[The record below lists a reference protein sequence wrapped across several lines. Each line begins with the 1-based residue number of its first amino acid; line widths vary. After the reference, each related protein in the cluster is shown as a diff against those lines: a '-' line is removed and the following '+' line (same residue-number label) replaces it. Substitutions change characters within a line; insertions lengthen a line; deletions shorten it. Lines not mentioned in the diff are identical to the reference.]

1 MLGSGQWGQEETREL
16 IFIRGELEKDFTAA
30 KHNKTLW
37 EIVSARMKDRGYT
50 RTPDQCKSKWKNLL
64 NRYKGKIDREIVIY
78 GNRSGKETS
87 DPENGCQFPFF
98 EELHAV
104 FTERAKTMQR
114 RLLEPEAGSGSTQA
128 KKKVKRTT
136 TERSSDEF
144 SEGEDEDESEE
155 EKPARGISHK
165 RKKSDSTVLDKSPRP
180 NSGTSTGLQEML
192 REFFDQQL
200 RMEMQWREMMEKR
213 AQDRQ
218 LFEQEWQQW
227 MEKLERERL
236 MVEKAWRERE
246 EEMRRREESRAE
258 RRDSLLT
265 TLLNKLIND
274 NN

>member
-1 MLGSGQWGQEETREL
+1 MGKTPKLGRLSFRRRSAHQSRMLGSGQWGQEETREL
-16 IFIRGELEKDFTAA
+16 IFIRGELERDFTAA

-114 RLLEPEAGSGSTQA
+114 RLLEPEA
-128 KKKVKRTT
+128 
-136 TERSSDEF
+136 
-144 SEGEDEDESEE
+144 
-155 EKPARGISHK
+155 ARGISHK

-213 AQDRQ
+213 AQERQ
-218 LFEQEWQQW
+218 LFEQEWQHW

-236 MVEKAWRERE
+236 MLSVNGE
-246 EEMRRREESRAE
+246 
-258 RRDSLLT
+258 
-265 TLLNKLIND
+265 LIVAADPMLSPAIAMTAQNVIAD
-274 NN
+274 TSTPLH

>member
-16 IFIRGELEKDFTAA
+16 IFIRGELERDFTAA

-64 NRYKGKIDREIVIY
+64 NRYKGK
-78 GNRSGKETS
+78 ETS

-114 RLLEPEAGSGSTQA
+114 RLLEPEAGSSSTQA
-128 KKKVKRTT
+128 KKK
-136 TERSSDEF
+136 
-144 SEGEDEDESEE
+144 
-155 EKPARGISHK
+155 PARGTSHK
-165 RKKSDSTVLDKSPRP
+165 RKKSDSTVVDKSPRP
-180 NSGTSTGLQEML
+180 NSGTRTGLQEML

-213 AQDRQ
+213 AQERQ

>member
-16 IFIRGELEKDFTAA
+16 IFIRGELERDFTAA

-64 NRYKGKIDREIVIY
+64 NRYKGK
-78 GNRSGKETS
+78 ETS

-114 RLLEPEAGSGSTQA
+114 RLLEPEAGSSSTQA

-155 EKPARGISHK
+155 EKPARGTSRK
-165 RKKSDSTVLDKSPRP
+165 RKKSDSTVVDKSPRP
-180 NSGTSTGLQEML
+180 NSGTRTGLQEML

-213 AQDRQ
+213 AQERQ